1 MAVATVA
8 VTGSDRLASEQETEE
23 RQADFREQQARLQE
37 AQRRE
42 RMIQEEAEMDS
53 ITGDVR
59 VRNESVKFSSY
70 AGLFL
75 VAVFKD
81 ALDCTIVLAFPG
93 LATVTALC
101 SSILIALLLFFPKRR
116 YKIVAN
122 PSLLVRDFSILLSV
136 FLVEGFVFPLNILPC
151 MILAPLGIYLSDKK
165 FVAARNAKRFDR
177 KKMKAELTN
186 IIRKASSAKGRLEA

>member
-23 RQADFREQQARLQE
+23 RQAAFREQQARLQE

-42 RMIQEEAEMDS
+42 RMAQEEAEMDS
-53 ITGDVR
+53 ITGEIKASS
-59 VRNESVKFSSY
+59 ESVKFSSY

-75 VAVFKD
+75 IAVFKD
-81 ALDCTIVLAFPG
+81 ALDCTILLAFPG

-101 SSILIALLLFFPKRR
+101 ASMLIALLLFFPKRR
-116 YKIVAN
+116 YKIAAK
-122 PSLLVRDFSILLSV
+122 PSLIVRDFSILLNV
-136 FLVEGFVFPLNILPC
+136 FLVEGFVFPLNILPF
-151 MILAPLGIYLSDKK
+151 MILAPLGIYLLDKK

-177 KKMKAELTN
+177 KNTKANLTN
-186 IIRKASSAKGRLEA
+186 IIRQARNTEGSLEA